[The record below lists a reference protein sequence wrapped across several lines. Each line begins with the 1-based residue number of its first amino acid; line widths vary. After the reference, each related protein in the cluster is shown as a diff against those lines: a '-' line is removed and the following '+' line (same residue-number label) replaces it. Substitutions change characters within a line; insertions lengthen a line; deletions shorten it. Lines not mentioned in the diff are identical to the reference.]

1 MAKRS
6 ELVLSSLR
14 NMILTKNKIKEE
26 GMKCAVNSAKQ
37 TNKNKKKKKKKK
49 NKKEEEEK
57 KEVTKEEEEEEEEE
71 EKKEEEKEKEEVKAR
86 VKNGLENA
94 SFELFQQN

>member
-1 MAKRS
+1 VEANPNIICMYMAKHS

-37 TNKNKKKKKKKK
+37 TNKNKK
-49 NKKEEEEK
+49 EEECK
-57 KEVTKEEEEEEEEE
+57 
-71 EKKEEEKEKEEVKAR
+71 
-86 VKNGLENA
+86 G
-94 SFELFQQN
+94 

>member
-1 MAKRS
+1 MAKHS

-37 TNKNKKKKKKKK
+37 TNKNKK
-49 NKKEEEEK
+49 EEECK
-57 KEVTKEEEEEEEEE
+57 
-71 EKKEEEKEKEEVKAR
+71 
-86 VKNGLENA
+86 G
-94 SFELFQQN
+94 